1 MTSLYRFTVYFVV
14 AGKDRGVS
22 EIYVGLIFGSYAF
35 AIFLTSPP
43 WGVLVPK
50 YGARNVLLTGIFI
63 AATSLMIMGFGEVI
77 FDPTTFVVFC
87 LVLRITSAIG
97 AAAAETAVLACTL
110 QKFPNNSGTISAGM
124 QLSCLCGSSLAP
136 VFGGFLYTVG
146 GFKLPFIIMG
156 LVLLCS
162 IGVLAFLLP
171 SETESRTDDD
181 ESKKSI
187 AICNFMRPL
196 KIPAIFMMGFTT
208 VIGCVLYSFMQ
219 PILAPH
225 LRSLGQN
232 AAQIGLAFFLFA
244 GVNIISALVLGF
256 ITDKMYSSQLME
268 ISGMQLWMT
277 MARKGALFLTNYEL
291 SASEEPSIAAVNA
304 TASIIAT
311 AAATIIIT
319 TTSAGAAVAACAAA
333 TSTFTATTPAIS
345 TATTTAATIASS
357 SATVAASV
365 AITAIAAVAALLP
378 LKRILYFDWLPER
391 ALKMVPSHPLVTAY
405 FDLAQGKNCMDQTF
419 VQ

>member
-1 MTSLYRFTVYFVV
+1 
-14 AGKDRGVS
+14 
-22 EIYVGLIFGSYAF
+22 
-35 AIFLTSPP
+35 
-43 WGVLVPK
+43 
-50 YGARNVLLTGIFI
+50 
-63 AATSLMIMGFGEVI
+63 
-77 FDPTTFVVFC
+77 
-87 LVLRITSAIG
+87 
-97 AAAAETAVLACTL
+97 
-110 QKFPNNSGTISAGM
+110 M

-156 LVLLCS
+156 LFLLCS

-232 AAQIGLAFFLFA
+232 TAQIGLAFFLFT

-256 ITDKMYSSQLME
+256 ITDKMKCYRSLLLVGLTTFSTGYLLL
-268 ISGMQLWMT
+268 GP
-277 MARKGALFLTNYEL
+277 APFLTFFSTDDLWLIHFALAFTGFVIAFYFLPLLPEILKVARDKGMPDNEETKAQL
-291 SASEEPSIAAVNA
+291 SSLYTSMTYLGLFIGPSLGGTLAEHFGFAWALTIAALMGFA
-304 TASIIAT
+304 QALILLI
-311 AAATIIIT
+311 
-319 TTSAGAAVAACAAA
+319 
-333 TSTFTATTPAIS
+333 FTLVENVS
-345 TATTTAATIASS
+345 RGSS
-357 SATVAASV
+357 NLKEEKLS
-365 AITAIAAVAALLP
+365 LL
-378 LKRILYFDWLPER
+378 
-391 ALKMVPSHPLVTAY
+391 S
-405 FDLAQGKNCMDQTF
+405 
-419 VQ
+419 